1 MILLDLDAKVASPSG
16 ERPDTPALG
25 NRLKGER

>member
-16 ERPDTPALG
+16 ERPDTPAWG
-25 NRLKGER
+25 RLKGER